1 MDADLVNDLLI
12 GKPEFHK
19 KNGKTEV
26 HVTCNPKK
34 HQKPETGTLLLEC
47 TGAEKMHGNKKTIWY
62 PSLTS
67 VIKNIKDLKC

>member
-1 MDADLVNDLLI
+1 LNPNLVGELII

-26 HVTCNPKK
+26 QVTCNPKK
-34 HQKPETGTLLLEC
+34 HSKPESGVLLLEC
-47 TGAEKMHGNKKTIWY
+47 TGAEKDYDGIDTLWY

-67 VIKNIKDLKC
+67 VVKNIKNFKC